1 MSPSS
6 SSSSSSPCSRTK
18 RSSKSTHHLL
28 IIVPVVLAVV
38 GCHFVGSDAGGIAVL
53 GVSAYQSGIPPSSFG
68 SSGSSSSRRPIID
81 QQNSNGDIHR
91 IVTNNNNINS
101 NDGDD
106 GVMDQY
112 EAALRA
118 ASSAA
123 AAAAAATG
131 PEQSTPSS
139 VFSDYDQNQKG
150 SAKVAGTDFGYFSSL
165 GGVTENFDSA
175 PAAVTPAFTSP
186 SSTPVAAAAAV
197 EEDEMAE
204 LSSSQQQQQQQ
215 QQHAPRPSYRIPRSI
230 DTMLEEIESEIQAV
244 DEQLR
249 LTAPPSTVQDY
260 VQDVTYVLNSAM
272 SDAMAWWISPEGR
285 QTRAQL
291 VEQSRN
297 VLEHTAVK
305 TRQVV
310 HTAKETWEEE
320 DGDVAKFSQHVLR
333 KMQDSAEQAKVVVAV
348 KVKETVE
355 SEDFKNLPKH
365 GMNALKEFW
374 VSEHVQQARK
384 TASDALMKA
393 LKV

>member
-1 MSPSS
+1 M
-6 SSSSSSPCSRTK
+6 
-18 RSSKSTHHLL
+18 
-28 IIVPVVLAVV
+28 
-38 GCHFVGSDAGGIAVL
+38 GCFAGKAFRGGDGGCVL
-53 GVSAYQSGIPPSSFG
+53 GFVSAYQSGIPPSS
-68 SSGSSSSRRPIID
+68 SGSRRPIIN
-81 QQNSNGDIHR
+81 QQHSNGDNR
-91 IVTNNNNINS
+91 QIVTDDNNS
-101 NDGDD
+101 NNGD

-118 ASSAA
+118 AAAADAA
-123 AAAAAATG
+123 AAASTG
-131 PEQSTPSS
+131 PVQSTSLA
-139 VFSDYDQNQKG
+139 FSDYDQNENE
-150 SAKVAGTDFGYFSSL
+150 SAAAGTDFGYFSSL
-165 GGVTENFDSA
+165 GGAAENFDA
-175 PAAVTPAFTSP
+175 AAVTPAFTSP
-186 SSTPVAAAAAV
+186 SSPAAAAM
-197 EEDEMAE
+197 EDEMAQI
-204 LSSSQQQQQQQ
+204 SSSRQQAQ
-215 QQHAPRPSYRIPRSI
+215 RPSYRIPRSI
-230 DTMLEEIESEIQAV
+230 DTMLEEIEAEIQAV

-260 VQDVTYVLNSAM
+260 VQDVTYLLNSAM

-320 DGDVAKFSQHVLR
+320 DGDVARFSQHILR

-365 GMNALKEFW
+365 GINALKELW
-374 VSEHVQQARK
+374 VSDHVQEARK

-393 LKV
+393 LKAEKMTMEVRQGSSPKSPIQDTFQQKW